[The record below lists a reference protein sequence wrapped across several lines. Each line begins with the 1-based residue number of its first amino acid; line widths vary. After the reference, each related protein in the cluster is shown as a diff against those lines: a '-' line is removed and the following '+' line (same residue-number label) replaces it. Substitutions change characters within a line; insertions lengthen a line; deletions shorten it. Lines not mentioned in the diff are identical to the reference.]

1 MEKDI
6 KENNKKSKEVDY
18 VEGYRTIIWIIAVMI
33 ILGGIFIGILEQ
45 GTEANSINYGLVAV
59 CWGTGGILILIL
71 NLLKDIINELR
82 ILNSKIK

>member
-6 KENNKKSKEVDY
+6 KDKENEELDF
-18 VEGYRTIIWIIAVMI
+18 VENYRVIIWIMSALIIIGGIAV
-33 ILGGIFIGILEQ
+33 GIE
-45 GTEANSINYGLVAV
+45 TNSINYGLVAI
-59 CWGTGGILILIL
+59 CWISGGILILIL